1 MVGIR
6 YRREEE
12 AAVRGGEFRC
22 ARTGSAANR
31 GQLHGKAKRKQRS
44 IKLATFVEHGWYLQS
59 CRLATG
65 RALTKEMTRKNTD
78 ALPRRE
84 RTGMEIPG
92 ASRVVD
98 ISAGSDSV

>member
-1 MVGIR
+1 MVANSDAPER
-6 YRREEE
+6 DRRRIEDNCTEKQ
-12 AAVRGGEFRC
+12 R
-22 ARTGSAANR
+22 
-31 GQLHGKAKRKQRS
+31 RKQRS